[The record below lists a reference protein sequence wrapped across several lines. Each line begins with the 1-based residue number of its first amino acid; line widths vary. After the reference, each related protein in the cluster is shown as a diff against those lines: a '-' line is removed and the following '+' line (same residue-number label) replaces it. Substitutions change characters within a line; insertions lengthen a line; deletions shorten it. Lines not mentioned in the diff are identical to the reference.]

1 MAVFALVFWIGGDF
15 IARRF
20 VHDAAVIAL
29 AVQLLGVA
37 AVFQLADGVQVIAA
51 AALRGI
57 MDARI
62 PAVITLVAYWII
74 ALPLGYGL
82 GFPAGHGAAG
92 IWVGIAGGLAFA
104 AVFLV
109 ARLARLT
116 RPAAA

>member
-1 MAVFALVFWIGGDF
+1 VV
-15 IARRF
+15 
-20 VHDAAVIAL
+20 VL

-51 AALRGI
+51 AALRGL
-57 MDARI
+57 MDVRV
-62 PAVITLVAYWII
+62 PAAITLVAYWVV

-82 GFPAGHGAAG
+82 GFGAGFGAAG
-92 IWVGIAGGLAFA
+92 VWTGIAGGLSFA

-116 RPAAA
+116 RPRAA

>member
-1 MAVFALVFWIGGDF
+1 MPASVHATALVDT
-15 IARRF
+15 
-20 VHDAAVIAL
+20 AAE
-29 AVQLLGVA
+29 
-37 AVFQLADGVQVIAA
+37 LADGVQVIAA